1 MIKYSS
7 VSLFFFFSRRSSLSN
22 TSGLCFFLP
31 ISTFTAGKS
40 HCFCCHCPFRPQ
52 FISQTSIPISP
63 QTFTAVIYHIPVLST
78 CSLSLCWKKPSLWFV
93 PSLLLLLL
101 IASSSS
107 SLFSSSF
114 SQAVDCI
121 PLSPQ
126 WTRPQQ
132 RKSNFSQR
140 LKLMLLLY
148 TWIIREY
155 IKRKKYRLHT
165 MI

>member
-1 MIKYSS
+1 MDFVFSS
-7 VSLFFFFSRRSSLSN
+7 QLVHLQLENHTVSAVTVL
-22 TSGLCFFLP
+22 SGLSSYHRL
-31 ISTFTAGKS
+31 
-40 HCFCCHCPFRPQ
+40 Q
-52 FISQTSIPISP
+52 FHIPISP